1 MSSDESFPP
10 HKPSQLQMFIGTD
23 QPQAHK
29 HLNVTL
35 DRGMWVRT

>member
-10 HKPSQLQMFIGTD
+10 HKPSQLQILGTD

-29 HLNVTL
+29 HLDVTL